1 MNNNQIIR
9 WIKPYVNH
17 ILTRSFHG
25 NGGIKRNCF
34 FCRLSAF
41 QEAFCS
47 TRNFVNYIL
56 QWRSIL
62 LCLDRRKMGSCRA
75 WRKICSAS
83 LNSTC
88 EIQRFGTSKK
98 NNNLQFLNFPG
109 RFCLTYIYIHLSIPH
124 LWGNLRSSFLLASLL
139 CPLGYSALFPY
150 PRNLWLWTAVLPGT
164 LAFVHLI
171 LWAPQN
177 ETKK

>member
-1 MNNNQIIR
+1 MICIYIYIIIMIYIYIIIMIYIYIYYDVYMNIRMYVYIYMLCTGCRSCPHSCWFNLSEFFDVKGFMNNNQIIR
-9 WIKPYVNH
+9 QIKPYVNH
-17 ILTRSFHG
+17 ILTRYFHG

-62 LCLDRRKMGSCRA
+62 LCLDRTKMGSCRA

-88 EIQRFGTSKK
+88 EI
-98 NNNLQFLNFPG
+98 
-109 RFCLTYIYIHLSIPH
+109 
-124 LWGNLRSSFLLASLL
+124 
-139 CPLGYSALFPY
+139 
-150 PRNLWLWTAVLPGT
+150 
-164 LAFVHLI
+164 
-171 LWAPQN
+171 
-177 ETKK
+177 